1 MSYPQQPGGW
11 SDPSWPPANQ
21 PHSDPGYG
29 GYSGPPADP
38 GYGYAYPPQQPQP
51 YDPAVA
57 YGAPAPAYP
66 QAAPELKNNGL
77 AIASLVVSIAS
88 ILTCGLA
95 GILGAILGHVG
106 RKQVRER
113 GDAGDGLA
121 LAGIIV
127 GYVLFAMG
135 LLFVAFLAFV
145 YDAASDY
152 EPAYNPTPYP
162 TY

>member
-11 SDPSWPPANQ
+11 QDPSWPAANQ
-21 PHSDPGYG
+21 PYSDPGYN

-38 GYGYAYPPQQPQP
+38 GYGYGYPQQQQP

-88 ILTCGLA
+88 LLTCGLA
-95 GILGAILGHVG
+95 GIIGAVLGHIS
-106 RKQVRER
+106 RSQIRQR

-135 LLFVAFLAFV
+135 LMFVAFIAFV
-145 YDAASDY
+145 YDAAQNLPDT
-152 EPAYNPTPYP
+152 EPTPYI
-162 TY
+162 T